1 MPDGLEIE
9 KTAPPEILA
18 RVDRT
23 FEDVKAEMKRLKLDR
38 VKAADRR
45 PLDLL
50 EAAYLAIRYPAASQ
64 GGAST
69 ALLTLR
75 AAIDSSIEELLRR
88 RPVQEETANR
98 RERVLSVGRRCGKRG
113 LGPAHFDSI
122 ATDDEF
128 VNGELSAQG
137 RKARPE
143 RPDLMRQFLRGA
155 LLLRALLTSVDDALL
170 RP

>member
-1 MPDGLEIE
+1 MVVDATTFDWGDTHWKGIS
-9 KTAPPEILA
+9 LA
-18 RVDRT
+18 DAIVYELHIGT
-23 FEDVKAEMKRLKLDR
+23 FTKA
-38 VKAADRR
+38 
-45 PLDLL
+45 
-50 EAAYLAIRYPAASQ
+50 
-64 GGAST
+64 G
-69 ALLTLR
+69 TLR

-155 LLLRALLTSVDDALL
+155 LLLRLAARSL
-170 RP
+170 RPISAV